1 MMLLNS
7 TSSYT
12 TRTSDKQGVAGKTIK
27 YFTWDLVEK
36 TTGLK
41 PNVIIFDCEGC
52 WYDVVKE
59 NKDKLSQ
66 VNTILLE
73 NDHPPD
79 QNHLAKEGLQ
89 LIISLG
95 FQEDPDS
102 TGRINKLGSVYVF
115 RRGSGRK

>member
-1 MMLLNS
+1 MFGVIGSVDMMLLNS

-59 NKDKLSQ
+59 NKDKLR
-66 VNTILLE
+66 
-73 NDHPPD
+73 
-79 QNHLAKEGLQ
+79 EGE
-89 LIISLG
+89 IFIG
-95 FQEDPDS
+95 WFGS
-102 TGRINKLGSVYVF
+102 T
-115 RRGSGRK
+115 